1 MGETLLEFNGDD
13 TVEMPNLENGV
24 AAIGEVDITDSIN
37 QDVLTSRL
45 VRHIDEEIKVPN
57 IVIDIRE
64 AKEISVS
71 PFAMQSLSAIQR
83 EDGNIGVY
91 IRSDKSIEKI
101 MHTTEDLKNIVVV
114 AVKELIS
121 PDVSVYEN
129 VEIGKR
135 AKKIGGN
142 SIRSMRL
149 NL

>member
-121 PDVSVYEN
+121 PDVNVYEN